1 MQLIIIIVFKELG
14 EYQKAKNCYERAIEI
29 DPNFK
34 DAINNNNSI

>member
-29 DPNFK
+29 NPNY
-34 DAINNNNSI
+34 ANAQ